1 MKAAKSA
8 KPGAVRDA
16 LAKIDVETVYGRVKF
31 TPEGDG
37 DPLLLGPAIGQVQ
50 KGIVELVFPAAAASA

>member
-1 MKAAKSA
+1 
-8 KPGAVRDA
+8 
-16 LAKIDVETVYGRVKF
+16 VYGRVKF

-50 KGIVELVFPAAAASA
+50 KGIVELVFPDSAKTGTLVYPSPKWSEKV